1 MLDKAKETTTVFL
14 NGGLGNQLFQWA
26 MGYAK
31 SQELN
36 TELSLNISNL
46 PQNGFELDKFELP
59 KYSISQ
65 KFHNSYKINNRL
77 FKRIWMIPTLYNHYY
92 EKRFDYQIETKKR
105 RLRNFHGYF
114 QSIRY
119 FERYI
124 DTITQSLKRKRNP
137 SPELVSY
144 LEWFRQRKVVA
155 VHVRRGDY
163 LKLDSYHGVLP
174 LTYYQEAM
182 SKFKD
187 AEYEIAV
194 FSNDI
199 EYARKN
205 FSPSCLFVGPSD
217 LPCAAENLVLMS
229 NAAGII
235 GANSTL
241 SLWAA
246 LIMDAE
252 SEVKV
257 FPDPWF
263 KTSLINTSD
272 LVPKGFTRVNVSF

>member
-1 MLDKAKETTTVFL
+1 MPDKFLETTTVFL

-36 TELSLNISNL
+36 TQLSLNISNL

-59 KYSISQ
+59 KYSISRH
-65 KFHNSYKINNRL
+65 FHNSYKIKNKF
-77 FKRIWMIPTLYNHYY
+77 FKRIWMLPTLYHHYY
-92 EKRFDYQIETKKR
+92 EKGFNYRIETKKR

-114 QSIRY
+114 QSTRY
-119 FERYI
+119 FESYFEE
-124 DTITQSLKRKRNP
+124 ITQSLKKKRNP

-144 LEWFRQRKVVA
+144 LEWFRQRKVIA
-155 VHVRRGDY
+155 LHVRRGDY
-163 LKLDSYHGVLP
+163 LELEGYHGVLP
-174 LTYYQEAM
+174 MSYYQEAL

-187 AEYEIAV
+187 ANYEIAV

-199 EYARKN
+199 EYARKI
-205 FSPSCLFVGPSD
+205 FPPSCLFIGPSD

-229 NAAGII
+229 SASAII

-252 SEVKV
+252 SEFKV

-263 KTSLINTSD
+263 KTTLIDTSD
-272 LVPKGFTRVNVSF
+272 LVPKGFMRVKVSF